1 MSIPNARLFRNEA
14 LQHYLQGREKYSLPR
29 FIPFPVTIFLWIL
42 LGLSLTLGVCAWHE
56 EVPIYITGPGIILIQ
71 NHTTP
76 LTQDRSIGAIFL
88 QPAQAAKLHPGQAVF
103 VQMATGAQEISSTI
117 ERIEPGVSS
126 PADVQRTYGLDR
138 NFVTSPSVVAI
149 ISLQHMPASIF
160 AGSVLVA
167 HVKTGSQR
175 FISFIPGVGHL
186 LEG

>member
-1 MSIPNARLFRNEA
+1 MSIPNTRLFRNEA
-14 LQHYLQGREKYSLPR
+14 LQHYFQGKEKYSLPR
-29 FIPFPVTIFLWIL
+29 FMPFPIAIFLWIL
-42 LGLSLTLGVCAWHE
+42 LGLSLTIGACAWHE

-76 LTQDRSIGAIFL
+76 LTQDGSIGAIFL
-88 QPAQAAKLHPGQAVF
+88 QPAQATKLHPGQAVF
-103 VQMATGAQEISSTI
+103 VQMVTGTQEISSTI

-126 PADVQRTYGLDR
+126 PADVQQTYGLNS
-138 NFVTSPSVVAI
+138 NFVTTPSVVAI
-149 ISLQHMPASIF
+149 INLQHIPASIF

-167 HVKTGSQR
+167 HVQTGSRR